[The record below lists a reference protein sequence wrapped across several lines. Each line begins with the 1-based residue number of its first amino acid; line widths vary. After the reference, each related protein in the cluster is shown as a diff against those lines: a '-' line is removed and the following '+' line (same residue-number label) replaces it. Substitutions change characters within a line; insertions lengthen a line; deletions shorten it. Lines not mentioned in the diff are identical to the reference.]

1 MVCYHETVDLF
12 TSKGGVIPG
21 GCGRFPVSVYFEEM
35 GLFNFIVARI
45 RRVNYGSALFLCLKI
60 DKTMFKEVVMW
71 KRSLI

>member
-35 GLFNFIVARI
+35 GLFIIYGI
-45 RRVNYGSALFLCLKI
+45 RMACELWFSAFFVPE
-60 DKTMFKEVVMW
+60 DKKDKFKEG
-71 KRSLI
+71 KYG